1 MTKSKRPLRVVQ
13 MAGTANGA
21 PWMIA
26 FLCEQKRMGH
36 DVMAF
41 ISGTDG
47 TIAPILER
55 EGIPFRI
62 IQQDLLVK
70 FTPLSA
76 WRRVR
81 ELVKLLLE
89 VRPDVLHTHLFPSVM
104 IGRLAGW
111 LADVP
116 LRFGMIAG
124 PYSLEAPILRD
135 LESGLAWMDTKVI
148 ASCEFSR
155 TLLVEQHVP
164 REHIELIYYAVDQ
177 SRHDP
182 AKADGGKVRRELGI
196 APDQP
201 VIGMVAYFYPL
212 SRLAA
217 VTPPHMVGRGA
228 KGHDVLLRAVPRILE
243 ELPDAKIVLVGKGW
257 SAPGEEHE
265 RDMHKLAKELGL
277 SSSVIFTG
285 ERSDVPDVLASLDV
299 SVHCSLSENLGGSVE
314 SLLMERPMV
323 VSNVGGLVDTVLHE
337 KTGLVVPP
345 DDPGAL
351 AEAIL
356 RLFRDRPA
364 ARRLGESGRKWMLE
378 RFTLDR
384 TVADFE
390 ELYQRELDR
399 APRGYRPLVRAWRTM
414 LFPFRVGPVAYRTL
428 HDLSEGAPFRRI
440 IRRILGRLY
449 NLLRPRRPDE
459 ASETR

>member
-1 MTKSKRPLRVVQ
+1 MPKSKRPLRVVH

-26 FLCEQKRMGH
+26 FLREQKRMGH
-36 DVMAF
+36 DVTAF
-41 ISGTDG
+41 ISGSDG
-47 TIAPILER
+47 TIAPILDQ
-55 EGIPFRI
+55 EGIPWRV
-62 IQQDLLVK
+62 IQQDLLSN

-76 WRRVR
+76 WRRIR
-81 ELVKLLLE
+81 ELTRLLLE
-89 VRPDVLHTHLFPSVM
+89 IRPDVLHMHLFPSVM
-104 IGRLAGW
+104 TGRLAAW

-135 LESGLAWMDTKVI
+135 IESRLAWIDTKVI

-155 TLLVEQHVP
+155 TLLVEQGVPQEHV
-164 REHIELIYYAVDQ
+164 ELIYYAVDQ
-177 SRHDP
+177 SSHDP
-182 AKADGGKVRRELGI
+182 AKADGEKVRRELGI
-196 APDQP
+196 APGQP
-201 VIGMVAYFYPL
+201 VVGMVAYFYPL
-212 SRLAA
+212 SRLAR
-217 VTPPHMVGRGA
+217 VTPAHIVGRGV

-257 SAPGEEHE
+257 SAPGEDHE
-265 RDMHKLAKELGL
+265 REMRGLANSLGL
-277 SSSVIFTG
+277 SSAVIFTG
-285 ERSDVPDVLASLDV
+285 ERSDVPDVLASFDV

-323 VSNVGGLVDTVLHE
+323 VSKVGGLVDTVLHE

-345 DDPGAL
+345 DDPAAL

-356 RLFRDRPA
+356 RLFRDRAA
-364 ARRLGESGRKWMLE
+364 ARRLGENGRRWMLD
-378 RFTLDR
+378 RFMLER

-399 APRGYRPLVRAWRTM
+399 APRGYRPLERARRLM
-414 LFPFRVGPVAYRTL
+414 LFPYRVGPLAYRTL
-428 HDLSEGAPFRRI
+428 RDLSGGSLLAAVARRT
-440 IRRILGRLY
+440 LGRLY
-449 NLLRPRRPDE
+449 KFLRPGRSGE
-459 ASETR
+459 APASR